1 MKNLFKSLILL
12 ILEMLVQRKI
22 WKGSWM
28 PEWLNSDFEQ
38 GTGRKVERGQAIPL
52 TYFKDA
58 NKELT
63 IMQKLV
69 WENPAHTAKA
79 KFRVPTVSSL
89 RPTPLGLLHNELP
102 SSTSCWRGCCCWRC
116 SSAARPPPGLPLPA
130 GSSVTLVPRGA
141 STSLLLFSSALA
153 RLSAELTPGLL
164 YHCLLSVSPLLS
176 SLPAKARLLSSLL
189 AERVNSSTP
198 PRCSLQT
205 KTNTLILAHKL
216 EFCWLAV
223 SASQDSESRGSRGQQ
238 EGPVP

>member
-38 GTGRKVERGQAIPL
+38 GTGRKVERGHAIPL
-52 TYFKDA
+52 NYFKDA

-102 SSTSCWRGCCCWRC
+102 SSTSCWRGCCCCKC
-116 SSAARPPPGLPLPA
+116 SNAARPPRAPLPCRVICHPC
-130 GSSVTLVPRGA
+130 SSR
-141 STSLLLFSSALA
+141 
-153 RLSAELTPGLL
+153 RELPPP
-164 YHCLLSVSPLLS
+164 CCFSPLLWPALCWAHARAFISLSPVCFAPALIS
-176 SLPAKARLLSSLL
+176 SS
-189 AERVNSSTP
+189 
-198 PRCSLQT
+198 
-205 KTNTLILAHKL
+205 
-216 EFCWLAV
+216 
-223 SASQDSESRGSRGQQ
+223 
-238 EGPVP
+238 